1 MLTLMVLGRIN
12 EHENKHVQSVILSV
26 TRCRWDYTHNL
37 GTGKS
42 TSLNKFKIILNI
54 VSVFT

>member
-26 TRCRWDYTHNL
+26 LVADGITH
-37 GTGKS
+37 T
-42 TSLNKFKIILNI
+42 I
-54 VSVFT
+54 